1 MVLVVLVEKS
11 GSLTDTKLKTFS
23 VEEICKKAKIKNLE
37 DCARKQVWTVYVQGK
52 VHHIALYARS
62 RGRAGQ
68 ENKYDFPPPVD
79 NVLYFGNCMLV
90 SQRTVSDANDV
101 LDLTA
106 SQWELIYEQLLGGFD
121 SCVEEDDEE
130 SVDDTRG
137 LHIGKDGYE
146 IDDFVVD
153 DEEEVDDDYSE
164 EEEEE
169 EYKEKPKKKK
179 APKKTSGKPKKEPR
193 HMTYEVGAGV
203 VIDGGGCDSELEEE
217 CYFT

>member
-11 GSLTDTKLKTFS
+11 GSLTDTKLKAFS

-37 DCARKQVWTVYVQGK
+37 DCARKHVWSVYLQGK

-79 NVLYFGNCMLV
+79 NDLYFGNCMLV
-90 SQRTVSDANDV
+90 SQRTASDANDV
-101 LDLTA
+101 LDLT
-106 SQWELIYEQLLGGFD
+106 SRQWETIYEQLLGGFD
-121 SCVEEDDEE
+121 SCVEDDYE
-130 SVDDTRG
+130 SIDDTRG

-153 DEEEVDDDYSE
+153 DDEEEETNCEYTD
-164 EEEEE
+164 EEEE
-169 EYKEKPKKKK
+169 EYEEKLKKKK

-193 HMTYEVGAGV
+193 HTTYEVGVSV
-203 VIDGGGCDSELEEE
+203 VIDDGGCDSELEEE
-217 CYFT
+217 GYFT

>member
-1 MVLVVLVEKS
+1 MVLVVLVDKS
-11 GSLTDTKLKTFS
+11 GSLTDTKLKAFS

-37 DCARKQVWTVYVQGK
+37 DCARKQVWSVYVQGK

-121 SCVEEDDEE
+121 SCVDDDDE
-130 SVDDTRG
+130 SIDDTRG
-137 LHIGKDGYE
+137 LHIGKEGYE

-153 DEEEVDDDYSE
+153 DDEEEEADDDYS

-179 APKKTSGKPKKEPR
+179 APKKTAGKPKKEPR
-193 HMTYEVGAGV
+193 HTTYEVGAGV